1 MVMKIYG
8 PSMENPFDLRRYF
21 ALTVMGS
28 LFFSSF
34 ANAAL
39 DSVEQET
46 VNQMKER
53 GVANFLLLNKAKGN
67 LVIVENGKEKGRIP
81 ALSGKHRG
89 DTLQEGLSITPS
101 GVFPLSP
108 ENNPDEPYPAIAF
121 YKQDNSSYVI
131 HPVSGARV
139 PKLLGGTAEDK
150 RVTAGCINV
159 AKTKFR
165 QLFAFASTHQEQ
177 IFHDEQGQPIVAGNF
192 LVVMKESSPA
202 HKLSVHP

>member
-1 MVMKIYG
+1 MKIYG
-8 PSMENPFDLRRYF
+8 SGMKDLFNPKRCF

-28 LFFSSF
+28 LFVSSF
-34 ANAAL
+34 ANASL

-46 VNQMKER
+46 VNRMKER
-53 GVANFLLLNKAKGN
+53 GVSSFLLLNKAKGS
-67 LVIVENGKEKGRIP
+67 LIIVQNGVEAERMP
-81 ALSGKHRG
+81 ALSGKNKG
-89 DTLQEGLSITPS
+89 DIPQHNLSITPS
-101 GVFPLSP
+101 GVFPLVP

>member
-8 PSMENPFDLRRYF
+8 PNMENPFDLRRYF
-21 ALTVMGS
+21 ALTAMGG

-46 VNQMKER
+46 VNQVKER
-53 GVANFLLLNKAKGN
+53 GVASFLLLNKAKGN

-101 GVFPLSP
+101 GVFSLSP
-108 ENNPDEPYPAIAF
+108 ENGPDQFYPAISF
-121 YKQDNSSYVI
+121 YKEGNSSYVI

-139 PKLLGGTAEDK
+139 PKILGGSPQGK

-159 AKTKFR
+159 TIKDFSR
-165 QLFAFASTHQEQ
+165 LFGFASTDRNQT
-177 IFHDEQGQPIVAGNF
+177 FHDAEDQPIVAGNF
-192 LVVMKESSPA
+192 LVVMEEQPPA
-202 HKLSVHP
+202 HKPK